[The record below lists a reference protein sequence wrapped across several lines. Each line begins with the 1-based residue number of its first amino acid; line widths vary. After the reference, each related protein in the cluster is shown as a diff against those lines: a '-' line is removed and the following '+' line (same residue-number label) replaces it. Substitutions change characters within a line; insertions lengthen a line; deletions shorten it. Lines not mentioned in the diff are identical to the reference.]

1 MPSLKKKIIALL
13 SVIAIS
19 TTPLTTAAADEETL
33 KTTPLVELLNLKSA
47 SFDSNLA
54 DFDIFTALFM
64 DVWGLIPESDIQ
76 QITMGSDALT
86 AFIPND
92 RAFRRLVTFLTGKTL
107 SNESNIAMAVMNLGE
122 ETVESVLLYH
132 IVPNVTISSDQALSS
147 NGVALQSLSGDSFTV
162 KVSGSTVTLVD
173 KKSKH
178 TNPVVLSAKAD
189 LNAGNLQIAH
199 GINQVLL
206 P

>member
-33 KTTPLVELLNLKSA
+33 KTTPLVELLNLKTA

-107 SNESNIAMAVMNLGE
+107 NNESNIAMAVMNLGE

-162 KVSGSTVTLVD
+162 KVSGSTVTLVIR
-173 KKSKH
+173 
-178 TNPVVLSAKAD
+178 NPSTPTPLCCQQR
-189 LNAGNLQIAH
+189 QI
-199 GINQVLL
+199 
-206 P
+206 